1 MSRAQL
7 NLCFGVLERTGWITR
22 ILAMSSH
29 LIQPIVLICIACH
42 LGFLSVLIVIF
53 SRFIFGGVLLSTE
66 TAEDFQWAFQNFIDI
81 MDGAAP
87 ITILTGE
94 ISSL

>member
-1 MSRAQL
+1 M
-7 NLCFGVLERTGWITR
+7 
-22 ILAMSSH
+22 
-29 LIQPIVLICIACH
+29 
-42 LGFLSVLIVIF
+42 LIVIF